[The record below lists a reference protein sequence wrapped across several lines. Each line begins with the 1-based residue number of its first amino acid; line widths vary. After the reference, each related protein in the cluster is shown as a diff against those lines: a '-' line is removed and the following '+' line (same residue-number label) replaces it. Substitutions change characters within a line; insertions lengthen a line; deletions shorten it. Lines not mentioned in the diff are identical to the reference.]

1 MSRSTD
7 VFPPRNLGAGEH
19 WGRTV
24 ETRVVRSEQ
33 TDEKLTREVNSL
45 STQINSLAGTALTA
59 IAQVPI
65 PGHAASTTRG
75 VVLDVSGVWSP
86 FDTLSFVT
94 PPGAVQVV
102 VEVMGTLQ
110 LTTVGSPTTTDAPW
124 VRVRGFLNGNEVAWV
139 PDSQGVRAASNPG
152 GVFLA
157 TVATTYS
164 VPVAEGQTVSC
175 AIEGWSSSATDF
187 ATTNVSNLSSLSVQ
201 VQFYKAPIL
210 SAVE

>member
-24 ETRVVRSEQ
+24 ENWLVRGAKSDEQ
-33 TDEKLTREVNSL
+33 LTSRVNSL
-45 STQINSLAGTALTA
+45 STQVNSLAGTALTA
-59 IAQVPI
+59 IAQVPV

-75 VVLDVSGVWSP
+75 IVLGVGGEWIQ
-86 FDTLSFVT
+86 FDTLSFIT

-110 LTTVGSPTTTDAPW
+110 LTTSGSPSTTDAPW
-124 VRVRGFLNGNEVAWV
+124 VRVRGFRNGNEVAYV

-164 VPVAEGQTVSC
+164 IDVTEGDTVSC
-175 AIEGWSSSATDF
+175 SLDGWSSSATDF
-187 ATTNVSNLSSLSVQ
+187 ATTNVSNLASLSVQ